1 MQEITHN
8 LGNKSYRTKNEWKEQ
23 GRMKWNII
31 QKKENRPGTDRGLDI
46 KIYIPTSKLFSFVQ
60 TMKNEWSTN
69 YLMLKSVVIRPDDQS
84 SDLKYIYIYIFFFF
98 KFLNARK

>member
-1 MQEITHN
+1 MQ
-8 LGNKSYRTKNEWKEQ
+8 
-23 GRMKWNII
+23 WNII

-69 YLMLKSVVIRPDDQS
+69 YLMLKFVVILPDDQS
-84 SDLKYIYIYIFFFF
+84 SNLLRTVMINEETLYTGNFSPLNSLIGEEIFQ
-98 KFLNARK
+98 